1 MESSHSLA
9 SPFANHRALNRGHAS
24 QVVAFQEGTTFEHS
38 TKIKRDKSVKFARVS
53 KHMPGNCKPW
63 TKSMREESIE
73 ILRKHNN
80 LDLENYKQFYNEF
93 HKYSNDL
100 FESSNIF

>member
-1 MESSHSLA
+1 MEPSHSQI
-9 SPFANHRALNRGHAS
+9 SPFANNRALNRGHAS
-24 QVVAFQEGTTFEHS
+24 QVVAFEKAGSLDQNM
-38 TKIKRDKSVKFARVS
+38 KKSVKFAKV
-53 KHMPGNCKPW
+53 KEHVPGNCK

-80 LDLENYKQFYNEF
+80 LDLDNYKQFYNEF